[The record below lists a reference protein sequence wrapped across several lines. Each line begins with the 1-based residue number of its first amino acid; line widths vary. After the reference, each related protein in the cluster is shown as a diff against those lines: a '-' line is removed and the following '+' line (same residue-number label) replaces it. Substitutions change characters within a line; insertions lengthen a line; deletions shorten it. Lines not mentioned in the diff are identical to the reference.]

1 MLPTRLA
8 SVGDCSKIA
17 HHCSVSCAALF
28 LRLQPSPELCFPHQF
43 KNHFKRS
50 SPLSSSP
57 PSSSTDP
64 TAPFRAAAAAS
75 TVLLAD
81 DALHAK
87 LFRSRMSTSSRSYG
101 SWNERHRR
109 RKLVSSTKS
118 DNIFGAS
125 TSRSTVLN
133 ASTREHL
140 ESVVDAGEDPV
151 QDYLRGVKRAS
162 TMRVVLLALCLHPE
176 ATGNAPLSYHGA
188 SGWSQRLKLLKES
201 VGRFK
206 DYRILVRARV
216 VVALYEGGGPQRHL
230 KAHSQFISNFTVP
243 LLLLKCPLSSRLN

>member
-81 DALHAK
+81 DALRAK
-87 LFRSRMSTSSRSYG
+87 QFRIRKSTSSSSSSS
-101 SWNERHRR
+101 SWNVRR
-109 RKLVSSTKS
+109 RKLASRTSSKSSKS
-118 DNIFGAS
+118 DFGPP
-125 TSRSTVLN
+125 TSRSRALN
-133 ASTREHL
+133 ASVREHL
-140 ESVVDAGEDPV
+140 ETVVDAGEDPV
-151 QDYLRGVKRAS
+151 QDYLRGVKHAS
-162 TMRVVLLALCLHPE
+162 TMRVVLLSLCLHPE

-188 SGWSQRLKLLKES
+188 SGWAQRLKLLKES

-206 DYRILVRARV
+206 DYRILVCACVRA
-216 VVALYEGGGPQRHL
+216 
-230 KAHSQFISNFTVP
+230 
-243 LLLLKCPLSSRLN
+243 

>member
-1 MLPTRLA
+1 MHPTRLA

-17 HHCSVSCAALF
+17 PHCTVSCAALF

-50 SPLSSSP
+50 TPLSSSSSP
-57 PSSSTDP
+57 SSSSTDR

-81 DALHAK
+81 DALRAK
-87 LFRSRMSTSSRSYG
+87 QVRI
-101 SWNERHRR
+101 SWNVRR
-109 RKLVSSTKS
+109 RKLASRTSNKSSKS
-118 DNIFGAS
+118 DFGPS
-125 TSRSTVLN
+125 SSRPRALN
-133 ASTREHL
+133 ASVREHL
-140 ESVVDAGEDPV
+140 ETVVDAGDDPV

-188 SGWSQRLKLLKES
+188 SGWAQRLTLLKES

-206 DYRILVRARV
+206 DYRILVRACVHERLRFCV
-216 VVALYEGGGPQRHL
+216 WEYYEH
-230 KAHSQFISNFTVP
+230 A
-243 LLLLKCPLSSRLN
+243 